1 MDVQTDVAR
10 TQASEPA
17 HRAATV
23 PIRIRAMRPALSA
36 PSPVLPARKPA
47 MIRRLSLPASAA
59 FALALLTTPA
69 AATAAGTGAPPIYA
83 QHLVDKTLKAQPG
96 VLIMALHV
104 TPPGKSGNVII
115 ASNIGRI
122 GKPADAD
129 DLAVIRSGQPN
140 LEVNK
145 AGSRF
150 EVEMPLQD
158 MVKDTIG
165 ALSVVFPYHAG
176 ADKGALEQRAFAIRD
191 QLRRHILTL
200 KNLFDPFPF
209 VADAPPADTLAQK
222 LVDETLAAH
231 PHLLVIGMHVTPPG
245 GRQNVIVASNF
256 GRIGKPGDSDDMG
269 VVTSGKPKLEINADG
284 KRFEVELWLLD
295 RSGASVG
302 AISFV
307 FPYTRG
313 ESQQALLKRAE
324 ALRDA
329 LRPRITSVAA
339 LMTRD

>member
-1 MDVQTDVAR
+1 
-10 TQASEPA
+10 
-17 HRAATV
+17 
-23 PIRIRAMRPALSA
+23 
-36 PSPVLPARKPA
+36 
-47 MIRRLSLPASAA
+47 MIRRASLLAFAS
-59 FALALLTTPA
+59 FALALLTASA
-69 AATAAGTGAPPIYA
+69 AATAAAAEAPHIYA
-83 QHLVDKTLKAQPG
+83 QHLIDKTLKAHPG
-96 VLIMALHV
+96 VLIMAMHV
-104 TPPGKSGNVII
+104 TPPGKTDNEII

-122 GKPADAD
+122 GKAADAD
-129 DLAVIRSGQPN
+129 DLAVIRTGKSN

-145 AGSRF
+145 AGNHF

-158 MVKDTIG
+158 MIKDTIG
-165 ALSVVFPYHAG
+165 AVSVVFPYHAG
-176 ADKGALEQRAFAIRD
+176 ADKAALEHQAFAVRD

-222 LVDETLAAH
+222 LADKTLAAH

-245 GRQNVIVASNF
+245 RKQNVIVASNF

-269 VVTSGKPKLEINADG
+269 VVTSGKPKLELNADG

-295 RSGASVG
+295 RAGASVG

-307 FPYTRG
+307 FPYTPG
-313 ESQQALLKRAE
+313 ENQQALLKRAE

-329 LRPRITSVAA
+329 LRPQIASVAA
-339 LMTRD
+339 LMARD

>member
-1 MDVQTDVAR
+1 MDVQICVAR
-10 TQASEPA
+10 SRTPEST
-17 HRAATV
+17 RRGATA
-23 PIRIRAMRPALSA
+23 PIHIRATKPALR
-36 PSPVLPARKPA
+36 SPHPVSPARKLA
-47 MIRRLSLPASAA
+47 MIRLSLPASAA
-59 FALALLTTPA
+59 FVLALLTAPS
-69 AATAAGTGAPPIYA
+69 ATAATVEAPSIYA
-83 QHLVDKTLKAQPG
+83 QHLIDKTLKAQPG
-96 VLIMALHV
+96 VLIMAIHA

-129 DLAVIRSGQPN
+129 DLAVIRSGKPS

-145 AGSRF
+145 AGNHF

-165 ALSVVFPYHAG
+165 AVSVVFPYHAG
-176 ADKGALEQRAFAIRD
+176 ADKVALEHRAFAIRD

-245 GRQNVIVASNF
+245 DKKNVIVASNF
-256 GRIGKPGDSDDMG
+256 GRIGKPGDSDDMS

-295 RSGASVG
+295 RAGASVG

-307 FPYTRG
+307 FPYTPG
-313 ESQQALLKRAE
+313 ENQQALLKRAE
-324 ALRDA
+324 ALRDG
-329 LRPRITSVAA
+329 LRPRIASVAA
-339 LMTRD
+339 LLARD

>member
-1 MDVQTDVAR
+1 
-10 TQASEPA
+10 
-17 HRAATV
+17 
-23 PIRIRAMRPALSA
+23 
-36 PSPVLPARKPA
+36 

-59 FALALLTTPA
+59 FALALLTTSSGATAA
-69 AATAAGTGAPPIYA
+69 AATADAPPIYA
-83 QHLVDKTLKAQPG
+83 QHLIDKTLKAQPG
-96 VLIMALHV
+96 ILIMAMHV

-122 GKPADAD
+122 GKPADVD
-129 DLAVIRSGQPN
+129 DLAVIRSGRPN

-145 AGSRF
+145 AGNHF

-165 ALSVVFPYHAG
+165 AVSVVFPYHAG
-176 ADKGALEQRAFAIRD
+176 VDKGALEHRAFAIRD

-209 VADAPPADTLAQK
+209 VADAPPADTLAQR

-256 GRIGKPGDSDDMG
+256 GRIGKPGDSDDMS

-295 RSGASVG
+295 RAGASVG

-307 FPYTRG
+307 FPYRSG
-313 ESQQALLKRAE
+313 ENQQALLKRAE

-329 LRPRITSVAA
+329 LRPRIASVAA
-339 LMTRD
+339 LMARD

>member
-1 MDVQTDVAR
+1 MDVQTRIAR
-10 TQASEPA
+10 TRASEPA
-17 HRAATV
+17 RGATTA
-23 PIRIRAMRPALSA
+23 PIHIRATKPDLRSPA
-36 PSPVLPARKPA
+36 PVFPARKAA
-47 MIRRLSLPASAA
+47 MIRRLSLLASSA
-59 FALALLTTPA
+59 FALALLTASASASA
-69 AATAAGTGAPPIYA
+69 ASAGVPPIYA
-83 QHLVDKTLKAQPG
+83 QHLIDRTLKTQPG
-96 VLIMALHV
+96 VLVMAMHV

-122 GKPADAD
+122 GKSADVD

-145 AGSRF
+145 AGNRF
-150 EVEMPLQD
+150 EVELPLQD

-165 ALSVVFPYHAG
+165 AVSVVFPYRAG
-176 ADKGALEQRAFAIRD
+176 ADKAVLEHRAFAIRD

-209 VADAPPADTLAQK
+209 VADAPPVDTLAQK

-231 PHLLVIGMHVTPPG
+231 PRLLVIGMHVTPPG

-256 GRIGKPGDSDDMG
+256 GRIGKPGDSDDMS
-269 VVTSGKPKLEINADG
+269 VVTSGKPKLEVNADG

-295 RSGASVG
+295 RAGTSVG

-307 FPYTRG
+307 FPYTPG
-313 ESQQALLKRAE
+313 ENQRALLRRAE
-324 ALRDA
+324 TLRDA
-329 LRPRITSVAA
+329 LRPRIASVAA
-339 LMTRD
+339 LMARD